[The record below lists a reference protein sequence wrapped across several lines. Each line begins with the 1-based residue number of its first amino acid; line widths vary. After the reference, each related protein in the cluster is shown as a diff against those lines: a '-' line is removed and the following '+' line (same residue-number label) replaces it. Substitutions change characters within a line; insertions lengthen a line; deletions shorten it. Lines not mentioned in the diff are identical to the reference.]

1 MTAVAAVSAA
11 SSRTGCARL
20 QKFPPLPEISKTAV
34 KASSMATI
42 WNNKATAL
50 RICSPMSAANGAR
63 ADCQTMDKLRAM
75 RRVRRNRLSLV
86 LRWSCEVHRVDFTTV
101 ASWVAERARVS

>member
-1 MTAVAAVSAA
+1 MTAVSPA

-42 WNNKATAL
+42 WNNKATAF

-75 RRVRRNRLSLV
+75 RRVRRPTDF
-86 LRWSCEVHRVDFTTV
+86 RWSCAGVARSIGSISLTV
-101 ASWVAERARVS
+101 AS